1 MNGAP
6 ALPLLLVEDDVD
18 MAANIADYLGRRGW
32 HVHHASTGPLALHLV
47 VGQSFAAVVLYRGLP
62 GLDGIEVCQRLRQGR
77 DRKVPVLMLTAADRL
92 EDRLGGF
99 AVGVD
104 DYLVKP
110 FALPELQA
118 RLTALVRRA
127 QGAAPSGPGEVLRCA
142 DLVLCPGTREVSR
155 AGRPLALTN
164 MGFTLLELLL
174 RRSPEVV
181 RREELE
187 QALWRDEPPGSDA
200 LRSHWFALR
209 NAVDGPPSA
218 PLLHTHRGVG
228 FQVSPPHANDPART
242 P

>member
-6 ALPLLLVEDDVD
+6 ALPLLLVEDDAD

-32 HVHHASTGPLALHLV
+32 TVHHAATGALALHLV
-47 VGQSFAAVVLYRGLP
+47 LGQSFAAVVLDRGLP
-62 GLDGIEVCQRLRQGR
+62 GLDGIEVCQRLRHGL

-92 EDRLGGF
+92 EDRLSGF
-99 AVGVD
+99 AAGVD

-127 QGAAPSGPGEVLRCA
+127 QGAAPSSAGEVLRCA
-142 DLVLCPGTREVSR
+142 DLVLSPGTREVSR
-155 AGRPLALTN
+155 AGRPLVLTN
-164 MGFTLLELLL
+164 MGFALLELLL

-181 RREELE
+181 RRDELE
-187 QALWRDEPPGSDA
+187 QALWHDEPPGSDA

-209 NAVDGPPSA
+209 NAVDTPPA
-218 PLLHTHRGVG
+218 PPLLHTHRGVG
-228 FQVSPPHANDPART
+228 FQVRPPPANDPVRT

>member
-6 ALPLLLVEDDVD
+6 ALPLLLVEDDAD

-32 HVHHASTGPLALHLV
+32 TVHHAATGALALHLV
-47 VGQSFAAVVLYRGLP
+47 LGQSFAAVVLDRGLP
-62 GLDGIEVCQRLRQGR
+62 GLDGIEICQRLRHGL

-92 EDRLGGF
+92 EDRLSGF
-99 AVGVD
+99 AAGVD

-127 QGAAPSGPGEVLRCA
+127 QGAAPSSAGEVLRCA
-142 DLVLCPGTREVSR
+142 DLVLSPGTREVSR
-155 AGRPLALTN
+155 AGRPLVLTN
-164 MGFTLLELLL
+164 MGFALLELLL

-181 RREELE
+181 RRDELE
-187 QALWRDEPPGSDA
+187 QALWHDEPPGSDA

-209 NAVDGPPSA
+209 NAVDGPPA
-218 PLLHTHRGVG
+218 PPLLHTHRGVG
-228 FQVSPPHANDPART
+228 FQVRPPPANDPVRT